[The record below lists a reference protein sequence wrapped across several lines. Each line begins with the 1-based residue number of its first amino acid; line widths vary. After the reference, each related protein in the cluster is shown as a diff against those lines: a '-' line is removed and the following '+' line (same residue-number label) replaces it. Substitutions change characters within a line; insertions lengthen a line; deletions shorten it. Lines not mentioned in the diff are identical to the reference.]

1 VATCSSRGGG
11 GARMGSRKGVVV
23 GPSFDGRGVSNSH
36 NPSSFLSRND
46 EDAALVLVAVA
57 VGIGC
62 FMVSWM
68 QVVLVGGMQGE
79 VDMVI
84 VG

>member
-1 VATCSSRGGG
+1 
-11 GARMGSRKGVVV
+11 MGSRKGVVV
-23 GPSFDGRGVSNSH
+23 GPSFDGRGVPNSH
-36 NPSSFLSRND
+36 KPSSFSSRND
-46 EDAALVLVAVA
+46 EDAALAA
-57 VGIGC
+57 GAAAGIGC

-68 QVVLVGGMQGE
+68 QVVLVGGMQGV